1 LPKTDL
7 QNVKSVI
14 FSCQGTSLTVEEK
27 DFFRSES
34 PLGLILFARNI
45 DHPEQVRALIEDF
58 KEAVG
63 REDAPILVDQEGGR
77 VQRLRSPHWFE
88 APAFGKLGALYA
100 MDEKAGTEATIL
112 ATRLIAD
119 DLNNVGFT
127 VDCSPCLDLSLD
139 VTSTVIGDRS
149 LGRDPERVFK
159 LGNIVKET
167 FLSAG
172 ITPVI
177 KHIPGHGRGNVDSH
191 LELPV
196 VGTDK
201 ATLSASD
208 FVPFKKLA
216 NCPWG
221 MTAHIVFEDIDPQN
235 PATQSATVI
244 REIIRE
250 EIGFDGLLLT
260 DDLNM
265 QALKGTLA
273 ERAAK
278 AIKAGI
284 DVILHC
290 SGKLEEMKEV
300 ATVCPALTSDARRR
314 LASSQS
320 LKQPAISLEADE
332 RAEVISTLDSLLQK
346 VS

>member
-1 LPKTDL
+1 MPKTDL
-7 QNVKSVI
+7 ANVKSVI
-14 FSCQGTSLTVEEK
+14 FSCLGPSLTAEEK
-27 DFFRSES
+27 DFFRSEN

-45 DHPEQVRALIEDF
+45 DHPDQVRALIDDF

-100 MDEKAGTEATIL
+100 KDEKAGKEATIL

-119 DLNNVGFT
+119 DLIGVGFT

-149 LGRDPERVFK
+149 FDGDPERVST
-159 LGNIVKET
+159 LGNVVIQT

-196 VGTDK
+196 VGTEK

-216 NCPWG
+216 KSPWG

-235 PATQSATVI
+235 PATQSETVI
-244 REIIRE
+244 REIIRG

-273 ERAAK
+273 DRATT

-300 ATVCPALTSDARRR
+300 APVCPALTSDARRR
-314 LASSQS
+314 LVSNQG
-320 LKQPAISLEADE
+320 LKRPANSLEAGE
-332 RAEVISTLDSLLQK
+332 RAEMISALDSLMQK